1 MTVDWSPL
9 TSELAL
15 WRAENRPLPIW
26 WRDDDAIKETP
37 ELTTLLT
44 LSESLNC
51 PVHLAVIPEPATPE
65 LVTACR
71 DAENAVPV
79 VHGWTHQNHAP
90 KGEKKAEFGHPR
102 AAALDETSAALAR
115 MRDLF
120 GQNLLEMFVPPWNRI
135 DDSVVAGLGAQGY
148 RILSTF
154 TPRKAREVAG
164 MVQIN
169 THVDPI
175 FWRGGGGLADPDLLI
190 AEIVKLLK
198 DRQSGETDAAEP
210 LGFLTHHLVHDAAI
224 WSFTERCL
232 SVLLDGGAT
241 PFNLLTTKE
250 IP

>member
-1 MTVDWSPL
+1 MYK
-9 TSELAL
+9 
-15 WRAENRPLPIW
+15 RQ
-26 WRDDDAIKETP
+26 
-37 ELTTLLT
+37 
-44 LSESLNC
+44 
-51 PVHLAVIPEPATPE
+51 PATPE

-71 DAENAVPV
+71 NVKNAVPV
-79 VHGWTHQNHAP
+79 VHGWTHQSHAP

-102 AAALDETSAALAR
+102 LAALDETNAALAR

-120 GQNLLEMFVPPWNRI
+120 GENLLEMFVPPWNRI
-135 DDSVVAGLGAQGY
+135 DNSVVAGLGAQGY

-154 TPRKAREVAG
+154 TPRRAREVAD

-175 FWRGGGGLADPDLLI
+175 FWRGGGGLADPEVLI
-190 AEIVKLLK
+190 SEIVMLLK
-198 DRQSGETDAAEP
+198 DRRLGVTDAAEP

-224 WSFTERCL
+224 WGFSERCL

-241 PFNLLTTKE
+241 PLNLLTTKE